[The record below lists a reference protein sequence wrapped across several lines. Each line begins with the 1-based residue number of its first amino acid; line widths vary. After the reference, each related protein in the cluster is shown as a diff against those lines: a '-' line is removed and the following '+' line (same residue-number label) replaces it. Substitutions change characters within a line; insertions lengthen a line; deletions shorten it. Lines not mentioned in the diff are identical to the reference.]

1 MYDEETLKQKIQE
14 ATPEV
19 RDMISNPDFGPL
31 IQEFGIKRGATPLQC
46 LNIADEVILA
56 LLGLS
61 SKDTFA
67 ETIKSK
73 FGISEDAARGMTEDI
88 NINIFSQSSAPHIST
103 TPQALVS
110 HSTPI
115 HDNTPQVRVI
125 PRTPPAREQSFVS
138 PIPHY
143 PPEPA
148 PAREQSFTP
157 PISPASTPEPPREA
171 PPPVPTS
178 QPVAPAPQA
187 QEVSEPKHIF
197 EQKLQSVS
205 RAPQEESMITPRQGQ
220 QQAVPRIDTS
230 TAQSGDMYREPI
242 G

>member
-1 MYDEETLKQKIQE
+1 
-14 ATPEV
+14 
-19 RDMISNPDFGPL
+19 MISNPDFGPL

>member
-125 PRTPPAREQSFVS
+125 PRTPPAREQSF
-138 PIPHY
+138 
-143 PPEPA
+143 
-148 PAREQSFTP
+148 TP

-205 RAPQEESMITPRQGQ
+205 CAPQEESMITPRQGQ